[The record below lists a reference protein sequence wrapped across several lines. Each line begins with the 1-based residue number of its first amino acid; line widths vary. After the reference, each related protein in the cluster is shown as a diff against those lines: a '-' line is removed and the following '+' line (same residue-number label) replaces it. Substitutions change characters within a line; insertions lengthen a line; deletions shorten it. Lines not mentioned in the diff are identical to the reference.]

1 MRFRR
6 PAAAAAA
13 AAAVAC
19 LALLACTTEV
29 PAPPEPDTAAMEPVV
44 RARIAEA
51 RHAVATQPRSAAS
64 WGELGMVLHA
74 HELFADAAV
83 CYRTAAELDARDER
97 WPYYLG
103 VVLSVEGEDVEGAL
117 TAYRR
122 ALELRPNY
130 APAHL
135 RLGDLLAGADRL
147 DEAERAYRRALEL
160 APELAP
166 AELGLGRTL
175 LRRGDAE
182 AAVGHLERARRALPK
197 SGAALDALGRAYL
210 QVGRTEEAREVAEAA
225 RGARGFDTFSDP
237 LMSAVVGRQAS
248 TTLLW
253 PRARQALADGDTD
266 KALGLLR
273 RIAELQPADPE
284 VHLQL
289 GLLLRQTERPREAV
303 DAFAAAAGAAQQTGE
318 PLPAWAHHEW
328 GLALAGQ
335 QRYGEAVERFR
346 TALRLQPDNAQ
357 GHFHLG
363 LALEAVGRP
372 DEAMAAYRRAM
383 ELEPNELTA
392 SRIQALG
399 AGR

>member
-1 MRFRR
+1 MRLRR
-6 PAAAAAA
+6 PVSAVAT
-13 AAAVAC
+13 VAC
-19 LALLACTTEV
+19 LTLLACTAEV
-29 PAPPEPDTAAMEPVV
+29 PAPPDPDTAAMEPVV
-44 RARIAEA
+44 RARIVEA
-51 RHAVATQPRSAAS
+51 RHAVATQPRSAAA

-74 HELFADAAV
+74 HELFADAAD
-83 CYRTAAELDARDER
+83 CYRTAAELDPRDER

-103 VVLSVEGEDVEGAL
+103 VVLSIEGEDVEGAL

-147 DEAERAYRRALEL
+147 EEAERAYRRALEL

-197 SGAALDALGRAYL
+197 SGVALDALGRAYM

-225 RGARGFDTFSDP
+225 RGARGFDTFPDP

-273 RIAELQPADPE
+273 RIAELQPSDPE

-289 GLLLRQTERPREAV
+289 GLLLRQTERPRQAV
-303 DAFAAAAGAAQQTGE
+303 DAFAAAESAAQQTGE

-328 GLALAGQ
+328 GLALAAQ

-372 DEAMAAYRRAM
+372 GEAVAAYRRAM
-383 ELEPNELTA
+383 ELEPNQLIA
-392 SRIQALG
+392 SRLQALG